1 MMVLLAFV
9 GVTIF
14 LLGLWQWA
22 QGGASLW
29 RIFRLRRDER
39 GLTRDEKTKAER
51 EIRELERNADRTITA
66 SFRIIA
72 MLAVMVW
79 LFLGVSVVLRM
90 FGIDLVGKLTTHA
103 KAYWSQPS
111 VQNSQTMTQQRND
124 MLRNMGNNL
133 RR

>member
-1 MMVLLAFV
+1 MVLLAFI
-9 GVTIF
+9 GATIF

-29 RIFRLRRDER
+29 RILRLQREKHS
-39 GLTRDEKTKAER
+39 TREDKAQAER
-51 EIRELERNADRTITA
+51 EIRELERDADRTITA

-72 MLAVMVW
+72 MLAVLVW

-90 FGIDLVGKLTTHA
+90 FGIDMIGRMTTHA
-103 KAYWSQPS
+103 RAYWSQPA
-111 VQNSQTMTQQRND
+111 VNSNSPVQQRND

>member
-1 MMVLLAFV
+1 MIVLLAFV

-29 RIFRLRRDER
+29 RIFRLRKNEK
-39 GLTRDEKTKAER
+39 GLSREEKAQAER
-51 EIRELERNADRTITA
+51 EVRELERTADRTITA

-72 MLAVMVW
+72 VLAVFVW
-79 LFLGVSVVLRM
+79 LFLGASVLLRM
-90 FGIDLVGKLTTHA
+90 FGIDMIGKLTTHA
-103 KAYWSQPS
+103 KAYWSQPA

-124 MLRNMGNNL
+124 MLRNMGNSL